1 MSIFKSLVVC
11 SVLIL
16 GLTIVSSKNVQAS
29 SQYGYTYKF
38 DNDSDTVMNKKA
50 HIIWKYETE
59 YKVLKNQ
66 KLGNLKVDITADGDI
81 RYKGKLYTS
90 LSDKQVGVKGIT
102 VKTGG
107 LLINKQYKQGVL
119 KIYSKKTH
127 KKVQTVYIDNS
138 MVVYIKQHR

>member
-1 MSIFKSLVVC
+1 MNIFKSLVVC

-38 DNDSDTVMNKKA
+38 DSDSDTVMNKKA

-66 KLGNLKVDITADGDI
+66 KLGNLIVDITADGDI

-90 LSDKQVGVKGIT
+90 ITDKQVGVKGIT

-119 KIYSKKTH
+119 KIYSKKNT
-127 KKVQTVYIDNS
+127 
-138 MVVYIKQHR
+138 